1 MPDFAETRDS
11 ENNLNEPQTSSF
23 DQILPAHSA
32 AIYREFQAGRVIV
45 RDVWDA
51 NRSELRANPLYNLLY
66 NYLSHFRTFY
76 EHLGSELVFNETGSF
91 FFLKESSDDES
102 EEHDE
107 NAFRVQVVL
116 LLIGRYFA
124 RSGRDLDYLGR
135 PEAGLNEQDLANLAA
150 DEEYQDILRAARFEK
165 GLSEALDYLEKRNLV
180 FRSGAGRYFLSS
192 AGMYF
197 LGQLVQEYEQGGQA

>member
-1 MPDFAETRDS
+1 MSDWNA
-11 ENNLNEPQTSSF
+11 TSADPKQASDF

-45 RDVWDA
+45 RDVW
-51 NRSELRANPLYNLLY
+51 NNHRSELEANPLYNVLY
-66 NYLSHFRTFY
+66 NHLSHFRTFY
-76 EHLGSELVFNETGSF
+76 EHLGSELVFNENGSF

-124 RSGRDLDYLGR
+124 RSGRDLDYLAR
-135 PEAGLNEQDLANLAA
+135 PDAGLNEKDAAAMAA
-150 DEEYQDILRAARFEK
+150 DEEYQDILRAARFDK
-165 GLSEALDYLEKRNLV
+165 GLPEALDYLDKRNLL
-180 FRSGAGRYFLSS
+180 FRSGAERYFLSS

-197 LGQLVQEYEQGGQA
+197 LNELVREYEQG

>member
-1 MPDFAETRDS
+1 MPDFAETRDA
-11 ENNLNEPQTSSF
+11 EHNLNEQGTSGF

-45 RDVWDA
+45 RDVWDT

-66 NYLSHFRTFY
+66 NHLSHFRTFY
-76 EHLGSELVFNETGSF
+76 AHLGSELVFNETGAF

-135 PEAGLNEQDLANLAA
+135 ADAGLNEQDLAALAA
-150 DEEYQDILRAARFEK
+150 EDEYQDILRAARFEK
-165 GLSEALDYLEKRNLV
+165 GLPEALDYLDKRNLL
-180 FRSGAGRYFLSS
+180 FRTGADRCFLSTAGLYFLN
-192 AGMYF
+192 
-197 LGQLVQEYEQGGQA
+197 QLVSEYERG

>member
-1 MPDFAETRDS
+1 MPDFAETRDA

-66 NYLSHFRTFY
+66 NHLSHFRTFY
-76 EHLGSELVFNETGSF
+76 EHLGSELVFNESGSF

-180 FRSGAGRYFLSS
+180 SRSGAGRYFLSS

-197 LGQLVQEYEQGGQA
+197 LDQLVQEYEQGGQA

>member
-1 MPDFAETRDS
+1 MPDFSDTQDTR
-11 ENNLNEPQTSSF
+11 F
-23 DQILPAHSA
+23 DEILPAHSA

-51 NRSELRANPLYNLLY
+51 NRSELRANQLYNLLY
-66 NYLSHFRTFY
+66 NHLSHFRTFY
-76 EHLGSELVFNETGSF
+76 EHLGSELVFNETGAF
-91 FFLKESSDDES
+91 FFLKESSDEES

-124 RSGRDLDYLGR
+124 RSGRDLDYLVR
-135 PEAGLNEQDLANLAA
+135 PEAGLNEQDLANLGA

-180 FRSGAGRYFLSS
+180 FRSGAGRYFFSS
-192 AGMYF
+192 AGNYF
-197 LGQLVQEYEQGGQA
+197 LSQLVQEYEQS

>member
-1 MPDFAETRDS
+1 MTDQTLTPAEQRPS
-11 ENNLNEPQTSSF
+11 PF
-23 DQILPAHSA
+23 DDILPAHSA

-45 RDVWDA
+45 RELWDSH
-51 NRSELRANPLYNLLY
+51 RSERVANPLYNLLY
-66 NYLSHFRTFY
+66 NHLSHFRTFY
-76 EHLGSELVFNETGSF
+76 EHLGSELVFSENGAF

-135 PEAGLNEQDLANLAA
+135 SDAGLNDQDLAAMAA
-150 DEEYQDILRAARFEK
+150 DEEYQDILRAARFDK
-165 GLSEALDYLEKRNLV
+165 GLAEALEYLDKRNLA
-180 FRSGAGRYFLSS
+180 FRAGAGHYFLST

-197 LGQLVQEYEQGGQA
+197 LEQLVQEYEQA

>member
-1 MPDFAETRDS
+1 MPEFSDAMETT
-11 ENNLNEPQTSSF
+11 EPVDTTQASGTF
-23 DQILPAHSA
+23 DQILPAQST

-45 RDVWDA
+45 RDVWDS

-66 NYLSHFRTFY
+66 NHLSHFRTFY
-76 EHLGSELVFNETGSF
+76 EHLGSELVFNETGAF

-107 NAFRVQVVL
+107 NAFRVQVIL

-135 PEAGLNEQDLANLAA
+135 PDAGLNEQDLTALAG
-150 DEEYQDILRAARFEK
+150 DEEYQEILRAARFEK
-165 GLSEALDYLEKRNLV
+165 GFPEALDYLDKRNLL
-180 FRSGAGRYFLSS
+180 FRSGAGRCFLSS
-192 AGMYF
+192 AGLYF
-197 LGQLVQEYEQGGQA
+197 LQELVREYEQD

>member
-1 MPDFAETRDS
+1 MTEQTLTPAD
-11 ENNLNEPQTSSF
+11 QTSSQF
-23 DQILPAHSA
+23 DNILPAQSA

-45 RDVWDA
+45 RDLWDA
-51 NRSELRANPLYNLLY
+51 NRSELMANPLYNLLY
-66 NYLSHFRTFY
+66 NHLSHFRTFY
-76 EHLGSELVFNETGSF
+76 EHLGSELVFNENGAF

-107 NAFRVQVVL
+107 NAFRVQVIL

-135 PEAGLNEQDLANLAA
+135 PDAGLNEQDLAAMTA

-165 GLSEALDYLEKRNLV
+165 GLAEALDYLDKRNLM
-180 FRSGAGRYFLSS
+180 FRAGAGHYFLST

-197 LGQLVQEYEQGGQA
+197 LEQLVQEYEQA

>member
-1 MPDFAETRDS
+1 MPDFVETRDA
-11 ENNLNEPQTSSF
+11 ENKLNEPQASSF
-23 DQILPAHSA
+23 EQILPAHSA

-66 NYLSHFRTFY
+66 NHLSHFRTFY
-76 EHLGSELVFNETGSF
+76 EHLGSELVFNETGAF

-135 PEAGLNEQDLANLAA
+135 PEAGLNEQDLANLGA

-192 AGMYF
+192 AGNYF
-197 LGQLVQEYEQGGQA
+197 LSQLVQEYEQS

>member
-1 MPDFAETRDS
+1 MPDFSDMTET
-11 ENNLNEPQTSSF
+11 ENSLSAAPVGSF
-23 DQILPAHSA
+23 EQILPAHSA
-32 AIYREFQAGRVIV
+32 AIYREFQVGRVIV
-45 RDVWDA
+45 RDVWDN

-66 NYLSHFRTFY
+66 NHLSHFRTFY
-76 EHLGSELVFNETGSF
+76 EHLGSELVFNETGAF

-135 PEAGLNEQDLANLAA
+135 PDAGLNEQDLEAMAG
-150 DEEYQDILRAARFEK
+150 DDEYQDILRAARFEK
-165 GLSEALDYLEKRNLV
+165 GLTEALDYLEKRNLV
-180 FRSGAGRYFLSS
+180 FRAGAGRYFLSS
-192 AGMYF
+192 AGLYF
-197 LGQLVQEYEQGGQA
+197 LGQLVQEYEQA

>member
-1 MPDFAETRDS
+1 MPDFSDPPEAEDS
-11 ENNLNEPQTSSF
+11 LHGPHASSF
-23 DQILPAHSA
+23 EEILPARSA

-45 RDVWDA
+45 REIWDS

-66 NYLSHFRTFY
+66 NHLSHFRTFY
-76 EHLGSELVFNETGSF
+76 EHLGSELVFNDAGAF

-124 RSGRDLDYLGR
+124 RSGRDLEYLGR
-135 PEAGLNEQDLANLAA
+135 PDAGLGEQDLAALAA
-150 DEEYQDILRAARFEK
+150 DEEYQDMLRAARFEK
-165 GLSEALDYLEKRNLV
+165 GLSEALEYLDKRNLL
-180 FRSGAGRYFLSS
+180 FRASVDRCFLSS

-197 LGQLVQEYEQGGQA
+197 LNELVAEYEG

>member
-1 MPDFAETRDS
+1 MPDFSDMTDTESSLSAA
-11 ENNLNEPQTSSF
+11 PAGSF

-45 RDVWDA
+45 RDVWDN

-66 NYLSHFRTFY
+66 NHLSHFRTFY
-76 EHLGSELVFNETGSF
+76 EHLGSELVFNETGAF
-91 FFLKESSDDES
+91 FFLKESSDDEN

-135 PEAGLNEQDLANLAA
+135 PDAGLNEQDLEAMAG
-150 DEEYQDILRAARFEK
+150 DDEYQDILRAARFER
-165 GLSEALDYLEKRNLV
+165 GLAEALDYLEKRNLV
-180 FRSGAGRYFLSS
+180 FRAGAGRYFLSS
-192 AGMYF
+192 AGLYF
-197 LGQLVQEYEQGGQA
+197 LGQLVQEYEQT

>member
-1 MPDFAETRDS
+1 MPDFAETRDA

-66 NYLSHFRTFY
+66 NHLSHFRTFY
-76 EHLGSELVFNETGSF
+76 EHLGSELVFNESGSF

-150 DEEYQDILRAARFEK
+150 DEDYQDILRAARFEK

-180 FRSGAGRYFLSS
+180 SRSGAGRYFLSS

-197 LGQLVQEYEQGGQA
+197 LDQLVQEYEQGGQA

>member
-1 MPDFAETRDS
+1 MPDFVETRDA
-11 ENNLNEPQTSSF
+11 ENNLNEPQASSF

-32 AIYREFQAGRVIV
+32 AIYREFQAGRVVV

-66 NYLSHFRTFY
+66 NHLSHFRTFY

-91 FFLKESSDDES
+91 FFLKESSDDEN

-107 NAFRVQVVL
+107 NAFRVQVIL

-135 PEAGLNEQDLANLAA
+135 PEAGLNEQDLSNLGA

-197 LGQLVQEYEQGGQA
+197 LDQLVQEYEQGGQA

>member
-1 MPDFAETRDS
+1 MTEQTLTPAD
-11 ENNLNEPQTSSF
+11 QTSSPF
-23 DQILPAHSA
+23 DNILPAQSA

-45 RDVWDA
+45 RDLWDA
-51 NRSELRANPLYNLLY
+51 NRSELMANPLYNLLY
-66 NYLSHFRTFY
+66 NHLSHFRTFY
-76 EHLGSELVFNETGSF
+76 EHLGSELVFNENGAF

-107 NAFRVQVVL
+107 NAFRVQVIL

-135 PEAGLNEQDLANLAA
+135 PDAGLNEQDLAAMAA
-150 DEEYQDILRAARFEK
+150 DEEYQDILRAARFDK
-165 GLSEALDYLEKRNLV
+165 GLAEALDYLDKRNLM
-180 FRSGAGRYFLSS
+180 FRAGAGHYFLSS

-197 LGQLVQEYEQGGQA
+197 LEQLVQEYEQA

>member
-1 MPDFAETRDS
+1 MPDFVEARDA
-11 ENNLNEPQTSSF
+11 ENNLNEPQASSF
-23 DQILPAHSA
+23 EQILPAHSA

-66 NYLSHFRTFY
+66 NHLSHFRTFY
-76 EHLGSELVFNETGSF
+76 EHLGSELVFNETGAF

-135 PEAGLNEQDLANLAA
+135 PEAGLNEQDLANLGA

-192 AGMYF
+192 AGNYF
-197 LGQLVQEYEQGGQA
+197 LSQLVQEYEQS